1 MRHVLSPVAT
11 PRSVSAITGMVRIA
25 PADDLAGIVDHH
37 WIVAW
42 DARAGGPVRQEVLPD
57 PSVNLTLEPGG
68 ALLYGVGSA
77 RSVRELAGRGMVVAT
92 KFRPGGFSGFLPG
105 PVSALTGRVV
115 SLGDA
120 FGADGHASER
130 ALVAA
135 GDPAA
140 AIAAMTDL
148 LRRRRPASDPEHR
161 LTMAILETMR
171 TAGGDLTVGELA
183 ERWAISSRTMQRLFA
198 RHVGVSPKHV
208 LRRWRLQRA
217 VDRLYAP
224 ADTSFARLA
233 VELGYSDQAHMAA
246 DFRQT
251 IRRTPSAVA
260 ASRGAVEMSPGGEA
274 RSGLG

>member
-1 MRHVLSPVAT
+1 MPVAT

-25 PADDLAGIVDHH
+25 PADDLVDIVDQH

-42 DARAGGPVRQEVLPD
+42 DARGGGSVRREVLPD

-77 RSVRELAGRGMVVAT
+77 RSVRELSGRGMVVAT

-120 FGADGHASER
+120 FGTDGRESER
-130 ALVAA
+130 ALAAA

-140 AIAAMTDL
+140 AIAVMTDL
-148 LRRRRPASDPEHR
+148 LRRRRPVSDPERR
-161 LTMAILETMR
+161 LTMEILEAMR
-171 TAGGDLTVGELA
+171 AAGGGLTVGELA
-183 ERWAISSRTMQRLFA
+183 DRWAISTRTMQRLFA
-198 RHVGVSPKHV
+198 RHVGVAPKHV
-208 LRRWRLQRA
+208 LGRLRLQRA

-224 ADTSFARLA
+224 SDTSLARLA
-233 VELGYSDQAHMAA
+233 VELGYSDQAHMAG
-246 DFRQT
+246 DFRHT
-251 IRRTPSAVA
+251 IRRTPSAIA
-260 ASRGAVEMSPGGEA
+260 ASRGDVEMSPGGEA
-274 RSGLG
+274 RAGLG